1 MDCFNCNH
9 SFDEKL
15 GYCPNCGAVM
25 CREYVLNKKMSRS
38 KWTFKKRFTRSS
50 YIEELKQWQDHQYD
64 PGYYIGGR
72 ILPFIKKPGSHKLFA
87 LALFTLAAIA
97 IIRLVTSLFNII
109 NTGLEWRFIDALF
122 ISAIIIGILSVA
134 GFRLLK
140 KAK

>member
-25 CREYVLNKKMSRS
+25 CKEYVLNKKMCRS
-38 KWTFKKRFTRSS
+38 KWTFKKRFKRSS
-50 YIEELKQWQDHQYD
+50 YIEEIKEWQDHQYD
-64 PGYYIGGR
+64 PGFYTGGR
-72 ILPFIKKPGSHKLFA
+72 IPPFYKKPGSPKLFA
-87 LALFTLAAIA
+87 SVLFIIAATYVIYLA
-97 IIRLVTSLFNII
+97 TSLFSSI
-109 NTGLEWRFIDALF
+109 NTGLEWGIIDTLF
-122 ISAIIIGILSVA
+122 IPAIIIGILSIA